1 VADLSAASSCQV
13 SANPEMA
20 WSLLGSAEIW
30 SLRHGHFAFD
40 AAVPGRPPLR
50 CLLLATRP
58 SVGRLVLTQSSE
70 QPGIAATWVLA
81 DSLELTFSVRPHRRG
96 AVMAAAL
103 NRVAGHL
110 AATREQQEQMNQM
123 LGKWL
128 TRASMVLEG
137 HSPWPAGMPAEVR
150 RACVPRP
157 LVGATDSVSA
167 SVLIAAPLDAVWEAV
182 WSPASPAS
190 SGDGALACGHIPGTP
205 VQEPGEMQ
213 YFISPRSDGRL
224 VLKAVIV
231 REVDPQHSA
240 VVQSVGSPH
249 QESSYL
255 LTAETGGIQLEMTSR
270 WARASIRDEPEL
282 ARERQAEFVRSA
294 TGSYKAAIEDSR
306 RNL

>member
-50 CLLLATRP
+50 CLLLATRA

-70 QPGIAATWVLA
+70 EPGIAATWVLA
-81 DSLELTFSVRPHRRG
+81 DRLELTFSVRPHRRG

-110 AATREQQEQMNQM
+110 AATREHQEQMNQM

-182 WSPASPAS
+182 WSPAS

-213 YFISPRSDGRL
+213 YFISPGSDGHL
-224 VLKAVIV
+224 VLKAVTV
-231 REVDPQHSA
+231 REVDPQRSA
-240 VVQSVGSPH
+240 MVQSVGSPH

-255 LTAETGGIQLEMTSR
+255 LTAETGGIQLELTSR
-270 WARASIRDEPEL
+270 WARASVRDEPEL

-294 TGSYKAAIEDSR
+294 TDGYKAAIEHSQ

>member
-1 VADLSAASSCQV
+1 MADVSAASSCQV

-50 CLLLATRP
+50 CLLLALKRG
-58 SVGRLVLTQSSE
+58 VGRLVLTQSSE
-70 QPGIAATWVLA
+70 QPGIAATWALA

-103 NRVAGHL
+103 SRVAGHV
-110 AATREQQEQMNQM
+110 AATREQQERMSQM

-128 TRASMVLEG
+128 IRASMVLEG

-182 WSPASPAS
+182 WSPTS

-213 YFISPRSDGRL
+213 YFISPGPDGHL

-240 VVQSVGSPH
+240 IVQGLGSPH

-270 WARASIRDEPEL
+270 WARASVRDEPEL
-282 ARERQAEFVRSA
+282 ARERQAEFVWSA
-294 TGSYKAAIEDSR
+294 TASCKAATERSQRD
-306 RNL
+306 L